1 MAISL
6 GTRVS
11 AVLVAGAVA
20 IVTAAVYEGD
30 GHAGAPPRGGV
41 GSAPADTGRPGSAS
55 PQGRV
60 PGSPTPAASAL
71 GSTETDEAAAPEPEP
86 EGPVGPAAGTTP
98 SPAPSPDSTARRP
111 VATVTWLPP
120 GPASPDADHRPDPA
134 SVYDLLRAPDRCA
147 DALRAIPAAPAA
159 GEWTVLRGLAH
170 ACLAVQG
177 RGGSWKV
184 AEQAHAALADA
195 VNSCKGSAAR
205 RVLAALIA
213 FHRARP
219 SGTARL
225 ADAPATAAPAC
236 SYGVAAVDAGDD
248 GAARPGETVRIALRG
263 VPFDPAELAR
273 SGTVLIGGRRAA
285 VSAVGSGSG
294 VPSGTGAGTGAESG
308 AVPGSGSGSGSGSR
322 GDRLVLDVVV
332 PAVGDAGPPRPVDVV
347 VRYAATEAVKRDAFR
362 LVGPEGGGPTGS
374 PGPGSPQPPGASD
387 GTGAGSRSRS
397 GGPGPPRS
405 GAGAPA
411 V

>member
-41 GSAPADTGRPGSAS
+41 GSAPGDPGRHGSSS
-55 PQGRV
+55 PEGRL
-60 PGSPTPAASAL
+60 PASPTPAASAL
-71 GSTETDEAAAPEPEP
+71 GSAETGEAAAPEAER
-86 EGPVGPAAGTTP
+86 PVGPAAGTGPPSVP
-98 SPAPSPDSTARRP
+98 SPGTTARRP

-147 DALRAIPAAPAA
+147 DALRAIPTAPAAA

-184 AEQAHAALADA
+184 AEQDHAALAGA

-219 SGTARL
+219 SGTVRL

-248 GAARPGETVRIALRG
+248 GEARPGETVRIALRG
-263 VPFDPAELAR
+263 VPFDPAELVRA
-273 SGTVLIGGRRAA
+273 GTVLIGGRRAA
-285 VSAVGSGSG
+285 VSAAGAGSG
-294 VPSGTGAGTGAESG
+294 VMSGTGAETGAETG
-308 AVPGSGSGSGSGSR
+308 AVSGPGSGSGSESGSR
-322 GDRLVLDVVV
+322 GDRVVLDVVV

-362 LVGPEGGGPTGS
+362 LVGPRGGGPTGS
-374 PGPGSPQPPGASD
+374 PGPESPQPPGASD
-387 GTGAGSRSRS
+387 GSGSGARR
-397 GGPGPPRS
+397 PPPRS
-405 GAGAPA
+405 GAGAPVA
-411 V
+411 